1 MDAPRRPVLTAPV
14 RIARSIAGRGLYES
28 VLPIDG
34 ARVQVEEV
42 ADGYDQRCLAC
53 CTSSSRAAC
62 RHRASRQQPA
72 NGRGPWCARRPPH
85 TLPSTALVF
94 LCVIYIYIRSG
105 PPRTLLAPHT
115 RAKLAGCT
123 YMILRRRMLFNSL
136 SLTFCKLRGCPT
148 SASGA
153 SRGCRLGTIPL
164 VQIQYEYPVGSPRS
178 PDRTLTRRGVG
189 DRTRSTVSHATCR
202 GDPGR
207 LARKT

>member
-28 VLPIDG
+28 VLPM
-34 ARVQVEEV
+34 ARGFKSKKSQTGTTNV
-42 ADGYDQRCLAC
+42 ALRVARPVRER
-53 CTSSSRAAC
+53 RAAIEPVANNQPMVEDPGAPAAHLTPC
-62 RHRASRQQPA
+62 QRQ
-72 NGRGPWCARRPPH
+72 RWC
-85 TLPSTALVF
+85 F
-94 LCVIYIYIRSG
+94 CVLSIYIRSG

-164 VQIQYEYPVGSPRS
+164 VGNTAVIPFRS
-178 PDRTLTRRGVG
+178 SKNL
-189 DRTRSTVSHATCR
+189 CNI
-202 GDPGR
+202 R
-207 LARKT
+207 LH